1 MGSKERGSDSEI
13 EASVI
18 VLAVIY
24 GLLLVLVIVKLT

>member
-1 MGSKERGSDSEI
+1 MGSKDRGSEI

-24 GLLLVLVIVKLT
+24 GLLLVSVIIKLT

>member
-1 MGSKERGSDSEI
+1 MGSKERGREI

-24 GLLLVLVIVKLT
+24 GLLLVSVIVKLT